1 MTQFQ
6 FGGRFIRAGFWVLF
20 LGFVMSFG
28 MVLHYVVGARYDTG
42 SEFLKN
48 VTLWYACPWTLSTAV
63 VLGGALGMIAIGAVY
78 AILGKMSAPARVEG
92 LEQFAVSICSL
103 ALIAIFLTGYVGYF
117 VVDTVWPGFYYL
129 PIKDGKDVWLFM
141 QLACMALYAV
151 GVLLAFGGIRRT
163 SLAMA

>member
-92 LEQFAVSICSL
+92 LEQLAVLTRIMQRGL
-103 ALIAIFLTGYVGYF
+103 A
-117 VVDTVWPGFYYL
+117 
-129 PIKDGKDVWLFM
+129 
-141 QLACMALYAV
+141 
-151 GVLLAFGGIRRT
+151 GVA
-163 SLAMA
+163 